1 MERYDGY
8 FGFIVEGPAIGWSV
22 HPKGDVSVPGPT
34 PEEIALQKQQLELIQ
49 EQRAQNELLKP
60 YFYQLAGLKEVDG
73 KLVPM
78 TEEEQLAAMNTAQRK
93 QYDVSKLQLEQYEK
107 ALKGELPLSQAV
119 ENELARQRADLETY
133 MSRKLGPNWRQST
146 PGIQALAEFDKKAN
160 ALREEQMYGKQTGA
174 SAMSIAQQDYYNQ
187 LLSRS
192 ASAASSPLGTYQ
204 GLMGSIGQALQP
216 YQLQRQMQ
224 LQANMANAQSGSAL
238 WGGLGSLVGTGLM
251 AGASYFGG
259 PAAAAA
265 ILAKNNMRGSGSS
278 AYGGFGP

>member
-1 MERYDGY
+1 MERYVD
-8 FGFIVEGPAIGWSV
+8 GFIVDTPAIGWNV
-22 HPKGDVSVPGPT
+22 HTKGDVNVPGPS
-34 PEEIALQKQQLELIQ
+34 PEEIALQRQQLELIQ

-78 TEEEQLAAMNTAQRK
+78 TEEEQLAAMTSSQRK
-93 QYDVSKLQLEQYEK
+93 QYEVANLQLGQYEK
-107 ALKGELPLSQAV
+107 ALRGELPLSQAV
-119 ENELARQRADLETY
+119 ENELTKQRADLESY
-133 MSRKLGPNWRQST
+133 MSRKLGPNWQQST

-224 LQANMANAQSGSAL
+224 LQANMANAQSGNAL
-238 WGGLGSLVGTGLM
+238 WGGLGSLLGTGLM

-259 PAAAAA
+259 PAAAAG
-265 ILAKNNMRGSGSS
+265 ILAGRGLYGSGYS
-278 AYGGFGP
+278 AYGGYGP

>member
-1 MERYDGY
+1 MERYVD
-8 FGFIVEGPAIGWSV
+8 GFIVDTPAIGWNV
-22 HPKGDVSVPGPT
+22 HTKGDVNVPGPT
-34 PEEIALQKQQLELIQ
+34 PQEIELQKLQLEAIK
-49 EQRAQNELLKP
+49 AQQAETALLKP
-60 YFYQLAGLKEVDG
+60 YMYQLAGIKEVDG

-78 TEEEQLAAMNTAQRK
+78 TEEEQLAAMTSSQRK
-93 QYDVSKLQLEQYEK
+93 QYEVANLQLGQYEK
-107 ALKGELPLSQAV
+107 ALRGELPLSQAV
-119 ENELARQRADLETY
+119 ENELTKQRADLESY
-133 MSRKLGPNWRQST
+133 MSRKLGPNWQQST

-224 LQANMANAQSGSAL
+224 LQANMANAQSGNAL
-238 WGGLGSLVGTGLM
+238 WGGLGSLLGTGLM

-259 PAAAAA
+259 PAAAAG
-265 ILAKNNMRGSGSS
+265 ILAGRGLYGSGYS
-278 AYGGFGP
+278 AYGGYGP

>member
-1 MERYDGY
+1 MERYDGH
-8 FGFIVEGPAIGWSV
+8 FGFIMEGPAIGWSV
-22 HPKGDVSVPGPT
+22 HPKGDVNVPGPS
-34 PEEIALQKQQLELIQ
+34 PEEIALQRQQLELIQ

-78 TEEEQLAAMNTAQRK
+78 TEEEQLAAMNAAQRK

-224 LQANMANAQSGSAL
+224 LQANMANAQSKSGMMA
-238 WGGLGSLVGTGLM
+238 GLGSLLGTGLM

-259 PAAAAA
+259 PAAAAG
-265 ILAKNNMRGSGSS
+265 ILKGSGPY

>member
-1 MERYDGY
+1 MERYVD
-8 FGFIVEGPAIGWSV
+8 GFIVDTPAIGWNV
-22 HPKGDVSVPGPT
+22 HTKGDVNVPGPS
-34 PEEIALQKQQLELIQ
+34 PEEIALQRQQLELIQ

-78 TEEEQLAAMNTAQRK
+78 TEEEQLAAMTSSQRK
-93 QYDVSKLQLEQYEK
+93 QYEVANLQLGQYEK
-107 ALKGELPLSQAV
+107 ALRGELPLSQAV
-119 ENELARQRADLETY
+119 ENELTKQRADLESY
-133 MSRKLGPNWRQST
+133 MSRKLGPNWQQST

-224 LQANMANAQSGSAL
+224 LQANMANAQSGNAL
-238 WGGLGSLVGTGLM
+238 WGGLGSLLGTGLM

-259 PAAAAA
+259 PAAAAG
-265 ILAKNNMRGSGSS
+265 ILAGRGLYGSGYS